1 VTSIR
6 FLQHIREVKMNRYR
20 VIDTAAKQP
29 VSVMEIVGPP
39 TEDLA
44 RGIAARTILG
54 WSPISMHSPA
64 FQEVMNRLV
73 VKSIDD
79 QFLRWVVTK
88 VHNLF
93 EEADGWAFEGHEVQV
108 AEYSPDGVIVAS
120 CPISRETG
128 RTSPLPSEYILL
140 TARSLQGMCLGFA

>member
-1 VTSIR
+1 MR
-6 FLQHIREVKMNRYR
+6 MNRYR
-20 VIDTAAKQP
+20 VIDPKGKQP

-79 QFLRWVVTK
+79 QFLRWAVTK
-88 VHNLF
+88 VHGCF
-93 EEADGWAFEGHEVQV
+93 EA
-108 AEYSPDGVIVAS
+108 
-120 CPISRETG
+120 
-128 RTSPLPSEYILL
+128 
-140 TARSLQGMCLGFA
+140 TAL